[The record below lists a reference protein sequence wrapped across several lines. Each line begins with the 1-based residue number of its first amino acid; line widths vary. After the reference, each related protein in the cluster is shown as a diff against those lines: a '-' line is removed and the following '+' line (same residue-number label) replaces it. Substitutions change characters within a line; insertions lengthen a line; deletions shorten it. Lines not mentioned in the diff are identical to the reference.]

1 MTNRMRGR
9 PRSAPGLAELERLL
23 RKHKG
28 NVAAIARACGL
39 SRETIHRALRRE
51 GLDPA
56 AYRLV
61 TVRMTRAGR
70 DALVAAGGTP

>member
-1 MTNRMRGR
+1 MGKRQRGR
-9 PRSAPGLAELERLL
+9 PRSAPGRVELERLL

-70 DALVAAGGTP
+70 DALAAAGGTP